1 MLNKLTIKFLLI
13 SKCIN
18 GNIYKVK
25 SLFNIMKKEFVI
37 GILFLMIL
45 SIGFGSAKEIASFN
59 VGSDS
64 YFYYELL
71 NENLLLVYDEPS
83 FFLFNLSDGSKEE
96 IQLPNNNAIDMPIP
110 NIPFIDGN
118 IRVTENYI
126 LFAERV
132 RRVGEDYDKIN
143 SRFLFYNI
151 NNRDIEF
158 FVDEDDFLEELGNS
172 SGGQFFVGQ
181 DLKLYYVIHYDDF
194 PFPEY
199 PINYEEYEIFSF
211 DFNRREL
218 DYLFSFSQNI
228 PIERILDISNKGV
241 YFFTCEQTNLDLPL
255 DQRETEIK
263 TFFYNSSSNEFTFLL
278 NGESKKH
285 NDLILSSFINDGKIS
300 SFLLYNL
307 SNKQIKEIQIP
318 EAEIYEWTFFDD
330 EIIWSDQ
337 RRGFKIFNVSLD
349 SEIYLYSLETGE
361 EKRITSHSGTKLTP
375 RINGNTVVWQNFGGM
390 LNQLI
395 GNIFPNSFS
404 FRLEYERLN

>member
-1 MLNKLTIKFLLI
+1 
-13 SKCIN
+13 
-18 GNIYKVK
+18 
-25 SLFNIMKKEFVI
+25 MKKEFVI

>member
-1 MLNKLTIKFLLI
+1 
-13 SKCIN
+13 
-18 GNIYKVK
+18 
-25 SLFNIMKKEFVI
+25 MKKEFVI

-59 VGSDS
+59 VGSDG